1 MVVNQYCYVLAVKQL
16 KCYHVFNPKQT
27 DEIYMFLFF
36 ALLKKS
42 RYKYLTM
49 LLPLFI
55 SRLWTIRKCLIQSVN
70 LNCSHRVKVHP
81 LFFLFFR
88 CVVMES
94 VASLGL

>member
-49 LLPLFI
+49 LLP
-55 SRLWTIRKCLIQSVN
+55 
-70 LNCSHRVKVHP
+70 
-81 LFFLFFR
+81 FL
-88 CVVMES
+88 
-94 VASLGL
+94 SLGYGQSENV